1 MQNSYPPDVRS
12 TNHES
17 LNNSNGNEAGLCR
30 TQQFRRFVAAPNF
43 FLLRTALDPFRR
55 ALL

>member
-17 LNNSNGNEAGLCR
+17 LNNSNVNEAGLCR
-30 TQQFRRFVAAPNF
+30 TQQFRRFVAEPNF